1 MADRYPDDVDK
12 TPAQTRPRWVQV
24 LGKAALVALPAA
36 LVLGLIL
43 DATDPPGW
51 ISRAVAVAYAA
62 IVVAAMLVSLWLV
75 VQAEDRGGPSDS

>member
-12 TPAQTRPRWVQV
+12 TPAQTRPHWVQV

-36 LVLGLIL
+36 FVLGLIL

-75 VQAEDRGGPSDS
+75 VQAEDRGAPSNS